1 MGLPTIMSNHGS
13 WPAKAARDR
22 LLVGSAPVEGRPN
35 TTRGRRSDLGLLLF
49 LTPLS
54 WGLTLP
60 AGKVALERLSV
71 PAFMAWS
78 RTLGFLIL
86 VVSLPLFDRV
96 GGGRPDL
103 LRAVRPGIVLGALL
117 FLGYALQT
125 AGLART
131 TATNAGFITGLY
143 VVFTP
148 VIALVVLRQPTGPVA
163 WAAVGISV
171 VGLALLSVESLD
183 TLAPRPGD
191 LLVLASAVAW
201 AAHVVGV
208 GRFTGRYSNAGL
220 ALSQMAVASAFH
232 LGGTFIVGTGLQPS
246 EAASAW
252 TMLFLTGVLGSGVA
266 FTIQVFAQRR
276 LTPARAAII
285 LAGESVF
292 AALFAALWLEERL
305 LAHQWAGA
313 VLTVSAMVLSEI
325 GSRRR
330 PAERLDPATA
340 A

>member
-1 MGLPTIMSNHGS
+1 M
-13 WPAKAARDR
+13 
-22 LLVGSAPVEGRPN
+22 
-35 TTRGRRSDLGLLLF
+35 F
-49 LTPLS
+49 LTPLI
-54 WGLTLP
+54 WGLTFP

-86 VVSLPLFDRV
+86 LISLPLVARA
-96 GGGRPDL
+96 GAGWPDIR
-103 LRAVRPGIVLGALL
+103 RAIRPGIVLGALL

-148 VIALVVLRQPTGPVA
+148 VLALVVLRQPTGPAA

-171 VGLALLSVESLD
+171 VGLGLLSVESLD
-183 TLAPRPGD
+183 SLTPRSGD

-201 AAHVVGV
+201 AGHVVAV
-208 GRFTGRYSNAGL
+208 GRFTGRFSSAGL
-220 ALSQMAVASAFH
+220 ALNQMAVASAFH
-232 LGGTFIVGTGLQPS
+232 LAGTFIVGTGLQPAD
-246 EAASAW
+246 AASVW

-276 LTPARAAII
+276 LTAARAAII

-292 AALFAALWLEERL
+292 AALFAGVWLGERL
-305 LAHQWAGA
+305 LPHQWLGA
-313 VLTVSAMVLSEI
+313 LLTVSAMVLSEV
-325 GSRRR
+325 GARRR

>member
-1 MGLPTIMSNHGS
+1 MEDR
-13 WPAKAARDR
+13 ARAAA
-22 LLVGSAPVEGRPN
+22 G
-35 TTRGRRSDLGLLLF
+35 TTARRSSDLGLLLL
-49 LTPLS
+49 LTPLI
-54 WGLTLP
+54 WGLTFP

-86 VVSLPLFDRV
+86 LVSLPLFTRA
-96 GGGRPDL
+96 GARWPDIR
-103 LRAVRPGIVLGALL
+103 RAIGPGMALGALL

-148 VIALVVLRQPTGPVA
+148 VLGLLVLRQPTGTAA
-163 WAAVGISV
+163 WAAVAISV
-171 VGLALLSVESLD
+171 VGLAFLSVESLD
-183 TLAPRPGD
+183 APRPEFGD

-201 AAHVVGV
+201 AGHVVAV
-208 GRFTGRYSNAGL
+208 GRFTGRFSSAGL
-220 ALSQMAVASAFH
+220 ALNQMAAASAFH
-232 LGGTFIVGTGLQPS
+232 VVGAFAVGTGMQPAQAGS
-246 EAASAW
+246 VW
-252 TMLFLTGVLGSGVA
+252 TMLFLTGILGSGVA
-266 FTIQVFAQRR
+266 FTLQVFAQRR

-292 AALFAALWLEERL
+292 AALFAAVWLGERL
-305 LAHQWAGA
+305 LPHQWIGA
-313 VLTVSAMVLSEI
+313 VLTVSAMVLSEL
-325 GSRRR
+325 GARRR

>member
-1 MGLPTIMSNHGS
+1 VPPEASGTL
-13 WPAKAARDR
+13 
-22 LLVGSAPVEGRPN
+22 LLVRSAPVERAANAPGRHP
-35 TTRGRRSDLGLLLF
+35 DLGLLLF
-49 LTPLS
+49 LTPLI
-54 WGLTLP
+54 WGITFP
-60 AGKVALERLSV
+60 AGKLALDHLSV

-86 VVSLPLFDRV
+86 LISLPLFA
-96 GGGRPDL
+96 
-103 LRAVRPGIVLGALL
+103 RAGAGWAEIRRAIPPGIVLGALL
-117 FLGYALQT
+117 FLGYSLQT

-131 TATNAGFITGLY
+131 SATNAGFITGLY

-148 VIALVVLRQPTGPVA
+148 VLALLILRQPSRPAAWGAVA
-163 WAAVGISV
+163 ISLL
-171 VGLALLSVESLD
+171 GLVLLSVESFDNLR
-183 TLAPRPGD
+183 PRFGD

-201 AAHVVGV
+201 AGHVVAV
-208 GRFTGRYSNAGL
+208 GRFTGRYSSAGL
-220 ALSQMAVASAFH
+220 AFDQMAVASVFHIVGAFA
-232 LGGTFIVGTGLQPS
+232 VGTGLQH
-246 EAASAW
+246 EQAASVW

-276 LTPARAAII
+276 ITPARAAII

-292 AALFAALWLEERL
+292 AALFAAVWLGERL

-313 VLTVSAMVLSEI
+313 ILTVSAMVLSEV
-325 GSRRR
+325 GARRR